1 MNELFRC
8 STCRNEK
15 KAVTLESV
23 PDQRK
28 VSIRLMMDAM
38 NSYLQ
43 YSPGAA
49 ALIVYCKKCNE
60 YSTVVIDDF

>member
-1 MNELFRC
+1 M
-8 STCRNEK
+8 

-23 PDQRK
+23 PEQRK

-38 NSYLQ
+38 DPYLQ
-43 YSPGAA
+43 YKPGAA
-49 ALIVYCKKCNE
+49 ALIVYCKKCNK